1 MCAPC
6 LHQTK
11 FFQPQQ
17 LARQQQQPY
26 LATDTNH
33 NLFTPELNANLLYAP
48 SSHLIDPVYS
58 GTPSFTYFQSP
69 APEQADWFQN
79 DNSVT
84 DDDLVPPPGYH
95 VTFDDQAF
103 HDPASIIAPFA
114 FDGGAIYQSITS
126 TPHNQNGLDT
136 PPEALSI
143 LENLSEPYSTSDN
156 FSERQVSYTY
166 QDDFSQHSLQTAA
179 NSPSPL
185 SQSIPLETPA
195 HILTATSTSTM
206 SPGSTMST
214 TTTTTTQ
221 PNSAIRK
228 RKLNT
233 LAARRYRQKR
243 VDQVTELETALKN
256 TQRERDDLSVRVARL
271 EGELGALRQMLN
283 SGK

>member
-1 MCAPC
+1 MSWRGPRVAG
-6 LHQTK
+6 HDQ
-11 FFQPQQ
+11 
-17 LARQQQQPY
+17 RQQQQPY
-26 LATDTNH
+26 LATDTSQ
-33 NLFTPELNANLLYAP
+33 NLLTPELNSNLLYAP
-48 SSHLIDPVYS
+48 SPHLIDPVFLN
-58 GTPSFTYFQSP
+58 TPSFSYFQSP
-69 APEQADWFQN
+69 PSEQADWFQN
-79 DNSVT
+79 VNSVT
-84 DDDLVPPPGYH
+84 DGDLVPQLGYH

-103 HDPASIIAPFA
+103 HDPASSIDPFA
-114 FDGGAIYQSITS
+114 FDGGATYQSITS

-136 PPEALSI
+136 PSEALSI
-143 LENLSEPYSTSDN
+143 FENLLEPYSTADN

-166 QDDFSQHSLQTAA
+166 QDDFSQRSLQTVA

-185 SQSIPLETPA
+185 SQSISPETPA
-195 HILTATSTSTM
+195 RIPTATSTT

-214 TTTTTTQ
+214 TTTATTQ

-243 VDQVTELETALKN
+243 VDQVAELETALKN

>member
-6 LHQTK
+6 LYQTT

-26 LATDTNH
+26 LATDTTQ
-33 NLFTPELNANLLYAP
+33 NLFAPELTADLLYAP
-48 SSHLIDPVYS
+48 SQLLDPVYS
-58 GTPSFTYFQSP
+58 DTSSFSFFQSP
-69 APEQADWFQN
+69 PSEQADWFQN
-79 DNSVT
+79 VNSVT
-84 DDDLVPPPGYH
+84 DGDLVPQPGYH
-95 VTFDDQAF
+95 VSFDDQAF
-103 HDPASIIAPFA
+103 HDPASSIDPFA
-114 FDGGAIYQSITS
+114 FDGGATYQSITS

-143 LENLSEPYSTSDN
+143 FENLSESYSTSDN
-156 FSERQVSYTY
+156 PLERQVSYTY
-166 QDDFSQHSLQTAA
+166 QDDFSQRSLQTTAK
-179 NSPSPL
+179 SPSSC
-185 SQSIPLETPA
+185 SQSISPNSPA
-195 HILTATSTSTM
+195 HIPTAKSTT

-214 TTTTTTQ
+214 TQ
-221 PNSAIRK
+221 PPSAIRK

-271 EGELGALRQMLN
+271 EGELGALRQMLD
-283 SGK
+283 SKK

>member
-6 LHQTK
+6 LYQNF

-17 LARQQQQPY
+17 LARQQQPY
-26 LATDTNH
+26 LATDISHNH
-33 NLFTPELNANLLYAP
+33 FNSEFHTDLLYTQSP
-48 SSHLIDPVYS
+48 HPIDPVYS
-58 GTPSFTYFQSP
+58 NPPSFTYFQSP
-69 APEQADWFQN
+69 ATEQADWFQN
-79 DNSVT
+79 VNSVA
-84 DDDLVPPPGYH
+84 DGDLMPQLRYQ
-95 VTFDDQAF
+95 TFDDPTLY
-103 HDPASIIAPFA
+103 DPALDPFA
-114 FDGGAIYQSITS
+114 FDGGATYQSITS

-143 LENLSEPYSTSDN
+143 LENISEPYSMPDN
-156 FSERQVSYTY
+156 FPERQVSYAY
-166 QDDFSQHSLQTAA
+166 QDDLSQHSLQTVA
-179 NSPSPL
+179 NSPSLLP
-185 SQSIPLETPA
+185 QSISPDPPVRIPTTTP
-195 HILTATSTSTM
+195 TT

-214 TTTTTTQ
+214 TTTATAQ
-221 PNSAIRK
+221 PSSAIRK

>member
-6 LHQTK
+6 LAQI
-11 FFQPQQ
+11 FYFQPQQ
-17 LARQQQQPY
+17 LAVALEPPWQQ
-26 LATDTNH
+26 LV
-33 NLFTPELNANLLYAP
+33 NLFSPELNADLLYT
-48 SSHLIDPVYS
+48 SSPHLLEPVYLN
-58 GTPSFTYFQSP
+58 TPSFSLFQSP
-69 APEQADWFQN
+69 ASEQADWLQN
-79 DNSVT
+79 VNSLT
-84 DDDLVPPPGYH
+84 DGDLVPQPGYH

-103 HDPASIIAPFA
+103 HDPTSSIDPFADPFA
-114 FDGGAIYQSITS
+114 FDGGATYLPITS
-126 TPHNQNGLDT
+126 TPHNQNGLET
-136 PPEALSI
+136 PPEALST

-156 FSERQVSYTY
+156 FSERQVSYAY
-166 QDDFSQHSLQTAA
+166 QDDFSQHSLQTVA
-179 NSPSPL
+179 NSPSPF
-185 SQSIPLETPA
+185 SQSISPDPPVRMPT
-195 HILTATSTSTM
+195 TTSST

-214 TTTTTTQ
+214 TTTATAQ

>member
-1 MCAPC
+1 MCAP
-6 LHQTK
+6 QD
-11 FFQPQQ
+11 Q
-17 LARQQQQPY
+17 RQQQQPY
-26 LATDTNH
+26 LATDTIQ
-33 NLFTPELNANLLYAP
+33 NLFTPELNANLPYAP
-48 SSHLIDPVYS
+48 SPHLIDPVYS
-58 GTPSFTYFQSP
+58 NTPSFSYFQSP
-69 APEQADWFQN
+69 ASEQVYWFQN

-84 DDDLVPPPGYH
+84 DGDLIPQPGYH
-95 VTFDDQAF
+95 VSFDDQAF
-103 HDPASIIAPFA
+103 HDPACIIDPFA
-114 FDGGAIYQSITS
+114 FDGGATYQSITS

-143 LENLSEPYSTSDN
+143 LGNLSEPYSTSDN
-156 FSERQVSYTY
+156 FSERQISYAY
-166 QDDFSQHSLQTAA
+166 QANFSQHSLQTVA
-179 NSPSPL
+179 NSPSPF
-185 SQSIPLETPA
+185 SQSISPDSPA
-195 HILTATSTSTM
+195 HMPTTKSTT

-214 TTTTTTQ
+214 TTTITTQ